1 MWKDKYKIGVEK
13 IDNQHKEL
21 FDRVSEFL
29 FSLRREGSW
38 EEKVPKVK
46 ETLEFMLSY
55 VIIHFEDEE
64 AYQKE
69 INHSGLI
76 SHKEIHDQF
85 KQEVGI
91 FAERFNNEGFDEV
104 LVQKFAGILLA
115 WLINHVAVYDRKIV
129 DSGRDHKV

>member
-13 IDNQHKEL
+13 IDQQHKEL

-29 FSLRREGSW
+29 FSLRREGNW

-69 INHSGLI
+69 INHPGLI

-85 KQEVGI
+85 KLEVGV
-91 FAERFNNEGFDEV
+91 FAEQFNKEGFDEV

-115 WLINHVAVYDRKIV
+115 WLVNHVAVYDRKIV
-129 DSGRDHKV
+129 DLGRDHKV